1 MVGRQRISMP
11 QLAQIGGFPLITLL
25 LQVIALLFY
34 LATVRR
40 TLEEC

>member
-1 MVGRQRISMP
+1 MP
-11 QLAQIGGFPLITLL
+11 QLAQIGFLLIPLL
-25 LQVIALLFY
+25 LQVIAPLFY

>member
-1 MVGRQRISMP
+1 
-11 QLAQIGGFPLITLL
+11 LAQTGFLLMSLL

>member
-11 QLAQIGGFPLITLL
+11 QLAQIGFLLMQLL